1 MRLVRI
7 RASGTFT
14 TGGGDRE
21 RHDGENRRA
30 DRVISRC
37 GKTLYGQSIEGAGP
51 GDPDPRAVHA
61 ASSAAVA
68 HRQ

>member
-14 TGGGDRE
+14 TGGDRE

-30 DRVISRC
+30 DRVIPRC
-37 GKTLYGQSIEGAGP
+37 GKTLYGQSIEGVGP